1 MPEVTVL
8 LAKIVA
14 QILSNLVPSTRPM
27 KEANQ
32 SVHSINILSLTTA
45 LTKEENLMMAA
56 RTLEA
61 THHVDDK
68 VMGIEWVPQKVDDN
82 IKATQEPTSNVD
94 HMMGSRS
101 SHMMSVRTWTRLKG
115 THAASMIRQSN

>member
-1 MPEVTVL
+1 MTVL

-14 QILSNLVPSTRPM
+14 QILSILALSTRAM

-32 SVHSINILSLTTA
+32 SVHSINILSRLTTA

-61 THHVDDK
+61 THHVDDR